1 MCEYSVNKKAFYL
14 KINRSEGYTVRN
26 LRHWMET
33 VKTYN
38 NVDYYIICDNED
50 LHQKVVENLSTA
62 FPDIEDRIIKSI
74 INDETQYIID
84 RVTDER
90 WHMAGYAHIS
100 TFVHARDNGY
110 HFFWNIDADD
120 TRFCLSSDRC
130 HALLDEAERYALSN
144 NIDCFSLDMHTTL
157 IASGRHWS
165 FGVTF
170 TRNDRDWM
178 AVMREACQNDI
189 SIEDQWPNIDRFFRY
204 IRNHVDGISIE
215 SFYVENL
222 KFLHYSNDFF
232 WRLNVSALFHW
243 KEGFLTLPILY
254 YGVGLQNEKSH
265 MEIDSIVRK
274 LDINVTDEE
283 TVISMIYACNTPSFY
298 LR

>member
-1 MCEYSVNKKAFYL
+1 MSEHNTRNKVFYL
-14 KINRSEGYTVRN
+14 KINRNEGYTIRN

-38 NVDYYIICDNED
+38 NVDCFIICDNDD
-50 LHQKVVENLSTA
+50 LHQKVVENLSTD

-74 INDETQYIID
+74 INDETQYIIG

-90 WHMAGYAHIS
+90 WHKAGYAHIS
-100 TFVHARDNGY
+100 TFVHARDNDY

-120 TRFCLSSDRC
+120 TRFCLSPDRC
-130 HALLDEAERYALSN
+130 HALLDEAEKYALSN

-215 SFYVENL
+215 SFYAENL

-243 KEGFLTLPILY
+243 KAGFLTLPILY

-265 MEIDSIVRK
+265 MKIDPIVRE
-274 LDINVTDEE
+274 LNINITDEE
-283 TVISMIYACNTPSFY
+283 TVLSMINACNTPSFY

>member
-1 MCEYSVNKKAFYL
+1 MCECRINKKAFYL
-14 KINRSEGYTVRN
+14 KINRNEGYTIRN

-33 VKTYN
+33 IKTYD
-38 NVDYYIICDNED
+38 NVDYFIICDSKE
-50 LHQKVVENLSTA
+50 LCKKVLDDLSTS
-62 FPDIEDRIIKSI
+62 FPDIENRIMKSI
-74 INDETQYIID
+74 INDETRFIID
-84 RVTDER
+84 RVTNER

-110 HFFWNIDADD
+110 DCFWNIDADD
-120 TRFCLSSDRC
+120 TRFCLNPGRC
-130 HALLDEAERYALSN
+130 HELLDEAEKYALSY

-157 IASGRHWS
+157 IASGHHWS

-170 TRNDRDWM
+170 TRNDRDWIS
-178 AVMREACQNDI
+178 VMEEACQNDV

-204 IRNHVDGISIE
+204 IRNHVEGINIE

-243 KEGFLTLPILY
+243 RDGFLTLPILY

-265 MEIDSIVRK
+265 MKIDPIVRK
-274 LDINVTDEE
+274 LDIDVTDEE
-283 TVISMIYACNTPSFY
+283 TVFSMIHACNTPSFY
-298 LR
+298 LQ